1 MADDDK
7 TLRDNMR
14 PKKKKNTKKKTAK
27 KKKFPAKYL
36 KGSKNPKLREK
47 LMRQAAKIYE
57 EEPQPYYEAVKEKLK
72 KIMKKRDKI

>member
-14 PKKKKNTKKKTAK
+14 SKKKKARKK

-47 LMRQAAKIYE
+47 LMRQRAKIYE
-57 EEPQPYYEAVKEKLK
+57 EEPQPYSKAVREKLDR
-72 KIMKKRDKI
+72 IMKKSDKI

>member
-14 PKKKKNTKKKTAK
+14 SKKKKARKK

-57 EEPQPYYEAVKEKLK
+57 EEPQPYSEAVKEKLK

>member
-14 PKKKKNTKKKTAK
+14 TKKKRAK

-47 LMRQAAKIYE
+47 RMRQTAKIYE
-57 EEPQPYYEAVKEKLK
+57 EEPQPYSKAVREKLDR
-72 KIMKKRDKI
+72 IMKKSDKI

>member
-14 PKKKKNTKKKTAK
+14 TKKKRAK

-36 KGSKNPKLREK
+36 KGSSNPKLREK
-47 LMRQAAKIYE
+47 LMRQRAKIYE
-57 EEPQPYYEAVKEKLK
+57 EEPQPYSKAVREKLDR
-72 KIMKKRDKI
+72 IMKKSDKI

>member
-14 PKKKKNTKKKTAK
+14 SKKKKARKK

-36 KGSKNPKLREK
+36 KGSSNPKLREK

-57 EEPQPYYEAVKEKLK
+57 EEPQPYSEAVKEKLK

>member
-14 PKKKKNTKKKTAK
+14 SKKKKARKK

-47 LMRQAAKIYE
+47 LMRQRAKIYE
-57 EEPQPYYEAVKEKLK
+57 AEPPPYSKAVREKLDR
-72 KIMKKRDKI
+72 IMKKSDKI

>member
-14 PKKKKNTKKKTAK
+14 TKKKRAT

-47 LMRQAAKIYE
+47 LMRQTAKIYE
-57 EEPQPYYEAVKEKLK
+57 EEPQPYSKAVREKLDR
-72 KIMKKRDKI
+72 IMKKSDKI

>member
-14 PKKKKNTKKKTAK
+14 SKKKKARKK

-47 LMRQAAKIYE
+47 LMSQRAKIYE
-57 EEPQPYYEAVKEKLK
+57 EEPQPYSKAVKQKLK
-72 KIMKKRDKI
+72 KIMKKRDKL

>member
-14 PKKKKNTKKKTAK
+14 SKKKKARKK

-47 LMRQAAKIYE
+47 LMRQRAKIYE
-57 EEPQPYYEAVKEKLK
+57 EEPQPYSKAVKQKLK
-72 KIMKKRDKI
+72 KIMKKRDKL

>member
-14 PKKKKNTKKKTAK
+14 TKKKRAK

-47 LMRQAAKIYE
+47 LMRQTAKIYE
-57 EEPQPYYEAVKEKLK
+57 EEPQPYSKAVREKLDR
-72 KIMKKRDKI
+72 IMKKSDKI